1 MMRILFSTILILIAY
16 SAAHAQSDT
25 EVNGSLE
32 DECVVSILQ
41 LEESFIT
48 DEYDKGKFNPFSSS
62 DEVMRMRMLI
72 EMVSMCSQNGLL
84 RRAQSRMAHTES
96 TIQDPNTL
104 DSVKEIDA
112 EIKEINELLGR
123 LHNQKKWFG
132 APGEIYV
139 SG

>member
-1 MMRILFSTILILIAY
+1 MVLGQMY
-16 SAAHAQSDT
+16 
-25 EVNGSLE
+25 NK
-32 DECVVSILQ
+32 
-41 LEESFIT
+41 SFNLTPRDI
-48 DEYDKGKFNPFSSS
+48 E
-62 DEVMRMRMLI
+62 LI
-72 EMVSMCSQNGLL
+72 ETALRNKLL
-84 RRAQSRMAHTES
+84 RRAQSRMANTES

>member
-1 MMRILFSTILILIAY
+1 MVLGQMY
-16 SAAHAQSDT
+16 
-25 EVNGSLE
+25 NK
-32 DECVVSILQ
+32 
-41 LEESFIT
+41 SFNLTPRDI
-48 DEYDKGKFNPFSSS
+48 E
-62 DEVMRMRMLI
+62 LI
-72 EMVSMCSQNGLL
+72 ETALRNKLL

-132 APGEIYV
+132 AQGEIYV

>member
-1 MMRILFSTILILIAY
+1 MVLGQMY
-16 SAAHAQSDT
+16 
-25 EVNGSLE
+25 NK
-32 DECVVSILQ
+32 
-41 LEESFIT
+41 SFNLTPQDI
-48 DEYDKGKFNPFSSS
+48 E
-62 DEVMRMRMLI
+62 LI
-72 EMVSMCSQNGLL
+72 ETALRNKLL

-132 APGEIYV
+132 APSEIYV

>member
-1 MMRILFSTILILIAY
+1 
-16 SAAHAQSDT
+16 
-25 EVNGSLE
+25 
-32 DECVVSILQ
+32 
-41 LEESFIT
+41 
-48 DEYDKGKFNPFSSS
+48 
-62 DEVMRMRMLI
+62 
-72 EMVSMCSQNGLL
+72 
-84 RRAQSRMAHTES
+84 MAHTES